1 MNRLGKKSGPP
12 PKSGPTPQ
20 GLNISYNTV
29 RTVKQSGEKKM
40 ADIDKALPNVEQEIN
55 IPSDVEIAD
64 AEEAEQ
70 QELEEQ
76 GNPVEIT
83 ENEDGSVD
91 INYDPAIASVAN
103 TENHYANLA
112 DHLPD
117 DILGRLSSNLFQNY
131 QDYKNS
137 RKEWENSYKTGLD
150 LLGFKYENR
159 TEPFSG
165 ASGATHPVLAEA
177 VTQFQALAYKELL
190 PADGPVRTQIIGIP
204 TPEKTQQSNRVKDF
218 MNFQLMDQM
227 KEYEPEFDQMLF
239 YLPLAG
245 SAFKK
250 VYYDEVLQR
259 AVSKFVPA
267 DDLIVPYTATS
278 LDDAEAIIHR
288 IKISEN
294 ELRKQQVAG
303 FYRDIDL
310 KPGQL
315 NEDELQQ
322 KENELEGRTRSKE
335 EDVFN
340 LLECHVNLDL
350 EGFEDINP
358 EDDEPTGIKLP
369 YIVTIEENSR
379 EILSIK
385 RNYEVEDPQKSKVQ
399 YFVHFKFLPG
409 LGFYGFG
416 LIHMIGGLS
425 RTATSA
431 LRQLL
436 DAGTLSNLPAGFK
449 QRGIRIRDD
458 AQAIQPGEFRDVDAP
473 GGNIR
478 DSFMMLPFKEP
489 SATLLQLMGVV
500 VNAGQRFASIADLQV
515 GDGNQQAAVGTT
527 VALLERGSRTMSA
540 IHKRIYA
547 ALKNEFK
554 LLARVFKLYLP
565 AEYPY
570 DVVGGQRMIKQQD
583 FDDRVDI
590 LPVADP
596 NIFSQ
601 TQRISLAQTE
611 LQLATSNPGI
621 HNQYAVY
628 RNMYEALGVKDID
641 KILIRPQPPQP
652 KDPALEH
659 IDALAG
665 KPFQAF
671 PGQDHRAHMTAH
683 LNFMATN
690 IARNNP
696 VVMASLEKNIFEH
709 ISLMA
714 QEQVEVEFRNELQ
727 QLQQM
732 QMAMQQNP
740 QMAQQMQMQVRMLT
754 EKIESRKAVLIAE
767 MMEEFMKE
775 EKEITSQFDND
786 PIAKLRARELDLR
799 AQENYRKEQEAKER
813 INLDKMKSMMNQ
825 MNQEEKLEQNEDL
838 AHLRADT
845 SLTKTVLQ
853 HELKNKDK
861 I

>member
-1 MNRLGKKSGPP
+1 MAEIEKPIPNINEQ
-12 PKSGPTPQ
+12 PTP
-20 GLNISYNTV
+20 
-29 RTVKQSGEKKM
+29 
-40 ADIDKALPNVEQEIN
+40 
-55 IPSDVEIAD
+55 
-64 AEEAEQ
+64 
-70 QELEEQ
+70 EEQ
-76 GNPVEIT
+76 GILDIEQVVEDT
-83 ENEDGSVD
+83 VETPAGETEVVENEDGSVD
-91 INYDPAIASVAN
+91 IDFDPSQLMQGAAADHN
-103 TENHYANLA
+103 ANLA
-112 DHLPD
+112 NFLEEN
-117 DILGRLSSNLFQNY
+117 ILGRMGSELYQNY

-137 RKEWENSYKTGLD
+137 RKDWETAYKQGLD
-150 LLGFKYENR
+150 LLGFKYEQR
-159 TEPFSG
+159 TEPFQG

-190 PADGPVRTQIIGIP
+190 PADGPVRTQILGKP
-204 TPEKTQQSNRVKDF
+204 TPEKEQQSKRVKDF
-218 MNFQLMDQM
+218 MNYQIMDQM
-227 KEYEPEFDQMLF
+227 KEYEPEFDTMLF
-239 YLPLAG
+239 HLPLAG
-245 SAFKK
+245 SSFKK
-250 VYYDEVLQR
+250 VYYDEIQGR

-267 DDLIVPYTATS
+267 DELVVPYSANS
-278 LDDAEAIIHR
+278 LDEAEAIVHVL
-288 IKISEN
+288 KISEN

-303 FYRDIDL
+303 FYRDI
-310 KPGQL
+310 
-315 NEDELQQ
+315 ELQPGDN
-322 KENELEGRTRSKE
+322 KETEIEKKERELEGVSKTNY
-335 EDVFN
+335 EDIFTI
-340 LLECHVNLDL
+340 LEYHVNLDI
-350 EGFEDINP
+350 EGFEDMGV
-358 EDDEPTGIKLP
+358 DGLPTGIKLP
-369 YIVTIEENSR
+369 YIVTLEEGSR

-385 RNYEVEDPQKSKVQ
+385 RNWEANDLKKNKVQ
-399 YFVHFKFLPG
+399 YFVHFRFLPG

-473 GGNIR
+473 GGNIK

-489 SATLLQLMGVV
+489 SQTLLGLMGIVV
-500 VNAGQRFASIADLQV
+500 QGAQRFASIADLQV

-547 ALKNEFK
+547 ALKQEFK

-565 AEYPY
+565 QEYPY
-570 DVVGGQRMIKQQD
+570 DVVGAERVIKQSD

-611 LQLATSNPGI
+611 MQLAASNPAI
-621 HNQYAVY
+621 HNQYEVY

-659 IDALAG
+659 IDSLAG

-690 IARNNP
+690 MARNAP
-696 VVMASLEKNIFEH
+696 VVMASLEKNCFEH
-709 ISLMA
+709 ISLMS
-714 QEQVEVEFRNELQ
+714 QEQVEVEMKNEMQ
-727 QLQQM
+727 QLQMISQQM
-732 QMAMQQNP
+732 QQVGQQNP
-740 QMAQQMQMQVRMLT
+740 QMAQQMQIQARMIS

-767 MMEEFMKE
+767 MMEEFMNE
-775 EKEITSQFDND
+775 EKKITSQFDND
-786 PIAKLRARELDLR
+786 PLTALKSRELDLQ
-799 AQENYRKEQEAKER
+799 AQENERKKKADQDQLNIDR
-813 INLDKMKSMMNQ
+813 MKAMMNQ
-825 MNQEEKLEQNEDL
+825 STDQQKLQQNEEL
-838 AHLRADT
+838 AKMRANT
-845 SLTKTVLQ
+845 SIEKTILSAQ
-853 HELKNKDK
+853 LKNMAPKR
-861 I
+861 

>member
-1 MNRLGKKSGPP
+1 
-12 PKSGPTPQ
+12 
-20 GLNISYNTV
+20 
-29 RTVKQSGEKKM
+29 M
-40 ADIDKALPNVEQEIN
+40 AEIDKALPNISEQPEQTNEDLAVEMEQQLLDQAEE
-55 IPSDVEIAD
+55 SSGD
-64 AEEAEQ
+64 AE
-70 QELEEQ
+70 
-76 GNPVEIT
+76 IM

-91 INYDPAIASVAN
+91 IDFDPSQLMQGAAEDHN
-103 TENHYANLA
+103 ANLA
-112 DHLPD
+112 DFLDEP
-117 DILGRLSSNLFQNY
+117 ILGRMGSELYQNY

-137 RKEWENSYKTGLD
+137 RKDWETAYKQGLD
-150 LLGFKYENR
+150 LLGFKYEQR

-190 PADGPVRTQIIGIP
+190 PADGPVRTQILGLP
-204 TPEKTQQSNRVKDF
+204 TPEKEQQSQRVKDF
-218 MNFQLMDQM
+218 MNYQIMDQM
-227 KEYEPEFDQMLF
+227 KEYEPEFDTMLF
-239 YLPLAG
+239 HLPLAG
-245 SAFKK
+245 SSFKK
-250 VYYDEVLQR
+250 VYYDEIEGR

-267 DDLIVPYTATS
+267 DDLVVPYSASS
-278 LDDAEAIIHR
+278 LDDAEAIVHTL
-288 IKISEN
+288 KISEN

-303 FYRDIDL
+303 FYRDI
-310 KPGQL
+310 
-315 NEDELQQ
+315 ELQPGDEKETEIQ
-322 KENELEGRTRSKE
+322 KKERELEGISKTNY
-335 EDVFN
+335 EDIFT
-340 LLECHVNLDL
+340 LLEFHVNLDL
-350 EGFEDINP
+350 DGFEDV
-358 EDDEPTGIKLP
+358 DLQSGDPTGIKLP
-369 YIVTIEENSR
+369 YIVTVEENSR

-385 RNYEVEDPQKSKVQ
+385 RNYEVSDPLKKKIQ

-425 RTATSA
+425 RTATAA

-473 GGNIR
+473 GGNIK

-489 SATLLQLMGVV
+489 SQTLLQLMGVV
-500 VNAGQRFASIADLQV
+500 VTAGQRFASIADLQV

-547 ALKNEFK
+547 ALKQEFK

-565 AEYPY
+565 EEYPY
-570 DVVGGQRMIKQQD
+570 DVVGAEKNIKQSD

-611 LQLATSNPGI
+611 LQLMAANPAI
-621 HNQYAVY
+621 HNQYEVY

-665 KPFQAF
+665 TPFQAF

-690 IARNNP
+690 MARNAP
-696 VVMASLEKNIFEH
+696 MIMAALEKNCFEH

-714 QEQVEVEFRNELQ
+714 QEQVEIEFRNELQ
-727 QLQQM
+727 QLQMMQQ
-732 QMAMQQNP
+732 QMANPQMQQNP
-740 QMAQQMQMQVRMLT
+740 QMAQQMQMQMQMQVRMLT

-775 EKEITSQFDND
+775 ENKITSQFGND
-786 PIAKLRARELDLR
+786 PIAMLRARELDLQ
-799 AQENYRKEQEAKER
+799 AQENERKKKADQER
-813 INLDKMKSMMNQ
+813 NNIDKMKTMMNQ
-825 MNQEEKLEQNEDL
+825 MTDQQKLDQNEEL
-838 AHLRADT
+838 ARLRANT
-845 SLTKTVLQ
+845 SIEKTILSAQ
-853 HELKNKDK
+853 LKNTGQK
-861 I
+861 

>member
-1 MNRLGKKSGPP
+1 
-12 PKSGPTPQ
+12 
-20 GLNISYNTV
+20 
-29 RTVKQSGEKKM
+29 M
-40 ADIDKALPNVEQEIN
+40 ADIDKALPNEVRKEFEVPGEEEIKELALEEVEQEEGS
-55 IPSDVEIAD
+55 P
-64 AEEAEQ
+64 EAVDIQ
-70 QELEEQ
+70 
-76 GNPVEIT
+76 

-91 INYDPAIASVAN
+91 IDLDPQAASP
-103 TENHYANLA
+103 EGGDEHYANLA
-112 DHLPD
+112 EFLPD
-117 DILGRLSSNLFQNY
+117 DVLGRLGSDLNGKY
-131 QDYKNS
+131 MDYTSS
-137 RKEWENSYKTGLD
+137 RKEWEQAYIQGLD
-150 LLGFKYENR
+150 LLGFKYNNR
-159 TEPFSG
+159 TEPFQG

-190 PADGPVRTQIIGIP
+190 PANGPVRTQVMGLA
-204 TPEKTQQSNRVKDF
+204 TPEKSQQAQRVKDF
-218 MNFQLMDQM
+218 MNYEIMEKM

-239 YLPLAG
+239 NLPLAG

-250 VYYDEVLQR
+250 VYYDDMEQR

-288 IKISEN
+288 IKVSEN
-294 ELRKQQVAG
+294 DLRKQQVAG

-310 KPGQL
+310 AKPDSTDSDIL
-315 NEDELQQ
+315 K
-322 KENELEGRTRSKE
+322 KERELEGTSKTQD
-335 EDVFN
+335 EDVYT
-340 LLECHVNLDL
+340 LLECHVDLDL
-350 EGFEDINP
+350 EGFEDSDP
-358 EDDEPTGIKLP
+358 ETGEPSGIKIP
-369 YIVTIEENSR
+369 YIVTLEEGSR

-385 RNYEVEDPQKSKVQ
+385 RNYEVGDVKKSKIQ

-458 AQAIQPGEFRDVDAP
+458 AQSIQPGEFRDVDAP
-473 GGNIR
+473 GGNLR

-489 SATLLQLMGVV
+489 SQTLLSLMGVV

-540 IHKRIYA
+540 IHKRIYS
-547 ALKNEFK
+547 ALKNEFRIM
-554 LLARVFKLYLP
+554 ARVFKLYLP
-565 AEYPY
+565 QEYPY

-611 LQLATSNPGI
+611 LQLAQSNPQM
-621 HNQYAVY
+621 HNLYNAY

-641 KILIRPQPPQP
+641 QVLNKPMQPTP

-659 IDALAG
+659 IDALGGAQ
-665 KPFQAF
+665 FQAF
-671 PGQDHRAHMTAH
+671 PGQDHRSHMTAH

-690 IARNNP
+690 MARNNP
-696 VVMASLEKNIFEH
+696 MVMASLEKNIFEH

-714 QEQVEVEFRNELQ
+714 QEQVELEFRDEMQ

-732 QMAMQQNP
+732 QMQAQQNP
-740 QMAQQMQMQVRMLT
+740 QMAQQMQMQMQQMT
-754 EKIESRKAVLIAE
+754 QKIEGRKAQLVAD

-775 EKEITSQFDND
+775 EQKITSQFDND

-799 AQENYRKEQEAKER
+799 AQENARKEKESEDR
-813 INLDKMKSMMNQ
+813 MDLDKMKTMMNQ
-825 MNQEEKLEQNEDL
+825 VNQSEKLKQNEEL
-838 AHLRADT
+838 AQLRADT
-845 SLTKTVLQ
+845 SIEKTILGKTLPNSDSMMPNI
-853 HELKNKDK
+853 EIMRKG
-861 I
+861 

>member
-1 MNRLGKKSGPP
+1 
-12 PKSGPTPQ
+12 
-20 GLNISYNTV
+20 
-29 RTVKQSGEKKM
+29 M
-40 ADIDKALPNVEQEIN
+40 AEIDKALPNIKVQPEETTDDIAVEMVEEIEKVQ
-55 IPSDVEIAD
+55 PGET
-64 AEEAEQ
+64 
-70 QELEEQ
+70 
-76 GNPVEIT
+76 EIT
-83 ENEDGSVD
+83 EMEDGSVD
-91 INYDPAIASVAN
+91 VNFDPESLRQSQATDFN
-103 TENHYANLA
+103 ANLA
-112 DHLPD
+112 DFVD
-117 DILGRLSSNLFQNY
+117 ERELGYLSSTLHQNY
-131 QDYKNS
+131 QDYKSS
-137 RKEWENSYKTGLD
+137 RKEWEKSYTQGLE

-159 TEPFSG
+159 TEPFAG

-190 PADGPVRTQIIGIP
+190 PANGPVRTQIIGVQ

-218 MNFQLMDQM
+218 MNYQLMDQM

-250 VYYDEVLQR
+250 VYYDDLLER

-278 LDDAEAIIHR
+278 LDDAEAIIHK

-303 FYRDIDL
+303 FYRDVEL
-310 KPGQL
+310 KAGHDNL
-315 NEDELQQ
+315 TDVEK
-322 KENELEGRTRSKE
+322 KEMELEGTVKTGRDDDIFT
-335 EDVFN
+335 

-350 EGFEDINP
+350 EGFEDVGP
-358 EDDEPTGIKLP
+358 DGEPTGIKLP

-379 EILSIK
+379 EILSIR
-385 RNYEVEDPQKSKVQ
+385 RNYEQNDPKKSKIQ

-478 DSFMMLPFKEP
+478 DAFMTLPFKEP

-540 IHKRIYA
+540 IHKRIYS

-554 LLARVFKLYLP
+554 ILSRVFRLYLP

-570 DVVGGQRMIKQQD
+570 DVVGGQKMIKQSD

-611 LQLATSNPGI
+611 LQLAMSNPQM
-621 HNQYAVY
+621 HNLYQAY
-628 RNMYEALGVKDID
+628 RNMYEAIGVKDVD
-641 KILIRPQPPQP
+641 TVLIRPQPPAP

-690 IARNNP
+690 MARNNP

-714 QEQVEVEFRNELQ
+714 QEQVEIEFKDEMQ

-732 QMAMQQNP
+732 QMMMQQNP
-740 QMAQQMQMQVRMLT
+740 QMAQQMQMQARMMS
-754 EKIESRKAVLIAE
+754 EKIEARKAVLIAE

-786 PIAKLRARELDLR
+786 PIAKLRARELDIR
-799 AQENYRKEQEAKER
+799 AQENARKKKVDDEQ
-813 INLDKMKSMMNQ
+813 INLNKMKAMMNQ
-825 MNQEEKLEQNEDL
+825 MQTDEKLQQNEDL
-838 AHLRADT
+838 AQLRADT
-845 SLTKTVLQ
+845 SIEKTILAAK
-853 HELKNKDK
+853 LKGNR
-861 I
+861 

>member
-1 MNRLGKKSGPP
+1 
-12 PKSGPTPQ
+12 
-20 GLNISYNTV
+20 
-29 RTVKQSGEKKM
+29 M
-40 ADIDKALPNVEQEIN
+40 ADIDKALPNEVRKTVNVPGEEEIQEEIVEEVQAVQESPEDIEV
-55 IPSDVEIAD
+55 S
-64 AEEAEQ
+64 
-70 QELEEQ
+70 
-76 GNPVEIT
+76 

-91 INYDPAIASVAN
+91 INLDPAAASP
-103 TENHYANLA
+103 EGGDEHYANLA
-112 DHLPD
+112 EFLPD
-117 DILGRLSSNLFQNY
+117 DVLGRLASDLSSKY
-131 QDYKNS
+131 QDYTAS
-137 RKEWENSYKTGLD
+137 RKDWAQTYTQGLD
-150 LLGFKYENR
+150 LLGFKYNNR

-190 PADGPVRTQIIGIP
+190 PADGPVRTQTIGMP
-204 TPEKTQQSNRVKDF
+204 SQEKTQQAARVKDF
-218 MNFQLMDQM
+218 MNYELMEKM
-227 KEYEPEFDQMLF
+227 KEYEPDFDQLLF
-239 YLPLAG
+239 NLPLAG

-250 VYYDEVLQR
+250 VYYDDMEQR

-288 IKISEN
+288 VKISEN
-294 ELRKQQVAG
+294 DLRKQQVGG
-303 FYRDIDL
+303 FYKDIDIG
-310 KPGQL
+310 KPG
-315 NEDELQQ
+315 D
-322 KENELEGRTRSKE
+322 KETEIEKKERELEGVTRTTND
-335 EDVFN
+335 DVYT
-340 LLECHVNLDL
+340 LLECHIDLDL
-350 EGFEDINP
+350 EGFEDVNQ
-358 EDDEPTGIKLP
+358 ETGEPSGIKVP
-369 YIVTIEENSR
+369 YIVTLEENSR
-379 EILSIK
+379 EVLSIR
-385 RNYEVEDPQKSKVQ
+385 RNYEIGDAMKNKIN

-449 QRGIRIRDD
+449 MRGIRIRDD
-458 AQAIQPGEFRDVDAP
+458 AQSIQPGEFRDVDAP
-473 GGNIR
+473 GGNLR

-489 SATLLQLMGVV
+489 SQTLLSLMGIVV
-500 VNAGQRFASIADLQV
+500 QAGQRFASIADLQV

-540 IHKRIYA
+540 IHKRIYS
-547 ALKNEFK
+547 ALKQEFK

-565 AEYPY
+565 PEYPY
-570 DVVGGQRMIKQQD
+570 DVVGGQRVVKQTD

-611 LQLATSNPGI
+611 LQLASSNPQM
-621 HNQYAVY
+621 HNLYQAY
-628 RNMYEALGVKDID
+628 RNMYEALGVKNID
-641 KILIRPQPPQP
+641 QVLIKPMQPMP

-659 IDALAG
+659 IDALGG

-671 PGQDHRAHMTAH
+671 PGQDHRSHITSH

-690 IARNNP
+690 MARNNP
-696 VVMASLEKNIFEH
+696 MVMASLEKNVFEH

-714 QEQVEVEFRNELQ
+714 QEQVELEYRDEMQ

-732 QMAMQQNP
+732 QMQAQQNP
-740 QMAQQMQMQVRMLT
+740 AMAQQIQMQIMQMTQ
-754 EKIESRKAVLIAE
+754 KIEARKAQLIAD

-775 EKEITSQFDND
+775 EQKITSQFDND
-786 PIAKLRARELDLR
+786 PIAKLRSRELDLR
-799 AQENYRKEQEAKER
+799 AQENARKEKESNER
-813 INLDKMKSMMNQ
+813 MDLDKMKAMMNQ
-825 MNQEEKLEQNEDL
+825 QNQDKKLDQNEEL
-838 AHLRADT
+838 AKLRADT
-845 SLTKTVLQ
+845 SIEKTVLSKT
-853 HELKNKDK
+853 LPSSDSMMPNVAIMRKG
-861 I
+861 